1 MTCRIYSC
9 INPSCV
15 SWICLTIDCRTFL
28 SIRNT
33 LPIYKVWTCR
43 TTLSQAQST
52 EISLFWFNFNNLL
65 QEPMLELPIILEV
78 AKNLRCFD
86 FSDNPMSLLPES
98 CQKNAT
104 NMLQLLNILLSI
116 TKTREISAQCAWE
129 SDTLEYLL
137 TRSGSC
143 IKNASFQN
151 LGLIHYPR
159 DIVLHDVVVLNL
171 SHNRINQISAQ
182 LSRLSAL
189 KSLILSHNA
198 ITTCKLEDVSLHIK
212 INHVQA
218 HAF

>member
-1 MTCRIYSC
+1 L
-9 INPSCV
+9 V
-15 SWICLTIDCRTFL
+15 QLQTFKA
-28 SIRNT
+28 N
-33 LPIYKVWTCR
+33 
-43 TTLSQAQST
+43 
-52 EISLFWFNFNNLL
+52 NNLL

-129 SDTLEYLL
+129 SDTLEFLL